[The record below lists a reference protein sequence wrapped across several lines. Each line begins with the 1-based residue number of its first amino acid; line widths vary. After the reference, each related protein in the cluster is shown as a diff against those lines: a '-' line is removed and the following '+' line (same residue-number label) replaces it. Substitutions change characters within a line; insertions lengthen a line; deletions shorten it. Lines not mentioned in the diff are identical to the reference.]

1 MKNNKLNFEDLVK
14 DKQILQAIHNIG
26 IKTPTEIQEK
36 AIPLI
41 LEGKNIIAQS
51 ATGTGKTIAFLA
63 GILPSITKQKRIQAL
78 IIVPTRELAN
88 QVYEE
93 TKKIS
98 KIKELQACVIFE
110 VPLLAIRQDN

>member
-63 GILPSITKQKRIQAL
+63 GILPSITKQKKIQAL

-93 TKKIS
+93 TKRYQRLKNFKHVLS
-98 KIKELQACVIFE
+98 LE